1 MRLLTYTKYLWR
13 KIKFYDKLVCSD
25 NSFLIN
31 PFDDKDRSVTIVWIE
46 DNSDETD
53 TFLWYDLE
61 EEHKGVIWNW
71 INILST
77 HY

>member
-53 TFLWYDLE
+53 TFL
-61 EEHKGVIWNW
+61 
-71 INILST
+71 
-77 HY
+77 